1 MIGEQRLANA
11 VDGLMPGEDIAAV
24 FAAARKA
31 RNSWVAVA
39 VAVWFFFVFFGPSGS
54 SALSG
59 ALLSTAAGAVAMG
72 FVVLV
77 RPSPRCRG
85 RHRRVARGH
94 RDGQA
99 PQSSRGSGSLT
110 IPAKHVPN
118 HRDTE
123 QDSGTPGP
131 GVRRS
136 SLCGRW
142 SVSRRG
148 PTNRRTAT
156 AVV

>member
-59 ALLSTAAGAVAMG
+59 ALLGTAAGAVAMG

-77 RPSPRCRG
+77 RPSPVV
-85 RHRRVARGH
+85 VAVT
-94 RDGQA
+94 A
-99 PQSSRGSGSLT
+99 ESLVV
-110 IPAKHVPN
+110 IEMGKL
-118 HRDTE
+118 R
-123 QDSGTPGP
+123 
-131 GVRRS
+131 
-136 SLCGRW
+136 
-142 SVSRRG
+142 
-148 PTNRRTAT
+148 NRRAVRVRSRSPRSTTPITAT
-156 AVV
+156 PSELR